1 MPFDEPKQPDWPINV
16 MVFHPGDEAHIE
28 DIKTAIKP
36 TEDPIKEF
44 ELNGETKTTH
54 TTEHHFSTK
63 RYALLF
69 APGEYKNC
77 SFEVGYYV
85 QMAGLGKTATGEDA
99 VRFTADEGEASGPY
113 VPALNKDLPCEEGG
127 TINYPGSGLCLDTFW
142 RMAENFS
149 SESTMWAVSQA
160 APLRRVH
167 VRKNLDLG
175 DAYAFGSGGF
185 LANAQ
190 VDGKCNYFNQ
200 QQLFSRAVHFNGDAG
215 SVSGGVWNT
224 VFSGCT
230 GVVPAEGKVPGTDN
244 LVVTVEE
251 TPKVCLEKPYIVMTK
266 SGDYELHIPKFTTDD
281 TSGAQLDGSNT
292 EVRCFSRVKVGKAIL
307 PLDEDGNYAEID
319 DDKYNELTES
329 DGKLTLEL
337 QEALD
342 EGKDLVL
349 SPGIY
354 FLTQPLVVKKPNQVI
369 LGIGLA
375 TLVAPQDGSPCIRV
389 QAGTPGVKIASVVL
403 EGSVQKKA
411 FSSHANAD
419 KVRSL
424 IDFGE
429 ADKTGFDDPG
439 DASNPGLL
447 SDIFTRVGGSNPDR
461 SVMTDAMVRIFSGNV
476 IGDNLWLW
484 RADHVKLRPGEKPN
498 DEKLKLYHQVGW
510 ERNEDGK
517 IILHEECIAKNAL
530 VVEGNDVSI
539 YGLFAEHT
547 KEDQMIWKGENGSVS
562 FFQCELP
569 YDVDEFTHT
578 GYHIHKDV
586 ESHTAR
592 GIGVYCNFTCFD
604 VTASKG
610 ISMPSKDDVTV
621 ENPYTLFLA
630 NKGGIDHVVYKG
642 EEKYGKAVNEK
653 NQTGRGWI
661 GTDPE
666 TSTMV
671 KLFRIFINLL
681 PY

>member
-1 MPFDEPKQPDWPINV
+1 MPSDEPKQPHWPINV
-16 MVFHPGDEAHIE
+16 MVFHPGDEVDKIT
-28 DIKTAIKP
+28 DKIKP
-36 TEDPIKEF
+36 TEDPTKEF
-44 ELNGETKTTH
+44 KLNGTIQTTH

-85 QMAGLGKTATGEDA
+85 QVAGLGRTATGEEA
-99 VRFTADEGEASGPY
+99 VRFTADDGKESGPY
-113 VPALNKDLPCEEGG
+113 VPALNKDLKETNGW
-127 TINYPGSGLCLDTFW
+127 GLCLDTFW

-167 VRKNLDLG
+167 IRNTLDLG
-175 DAYAFGSGGF
+175 DGAAYASGGF

-190 VDGKCNYFNQ
+190 VDGACDYCTQ
-200 QQLFSRAVHFNGDAG
+200 QQWFNRAVHFNDGTKNGA
-215 SVSGGVWNT
+215 WNI

-230 GVVPAEGKVPGTDN
+230 GVVPAAGKVPKRD

-251 TPKVCLEKPYIVMTK
+251 TPRVRLEKPYIVMTE
-266 SGDYELHIPKFTTDD
+266 SGDYELHIPKFTTEA
-281 TSGAQLDGSNT
+281 TTGAQLDGSNT
-292 EVRCFSRVKVGKAIL
+292 EVRCFSKVKVGKAIL
-307 PLDEDGNYAEID
+307 PLDEDGNYAEYD

-329 DGKLTLEL
+329 DEKLTLEL
-337 QEALD
+337 QKALD

-354 FLTQPLVVKKPNQVI
+354 FLTQPLVVKKTNQVI

-403 EGSVQKKA
+403 EASVQKEP
-411 FSSHANAD
+411 FSCHANAD

-429 ADKTGFDDPG
+429 VNKTDPG

-447 SDIFTRVGGSNPDR
+447 SDIFTRVGGSNLDR
-461 SVMTDAMVRIFSGNV
+461 TVTTDAMVRIFSGNV
-476 IGDNLWLW
+476 VGDNLWLW
-484 RADHVKLRPGEKPN
+484 RADHVRLRPGEPPEQPN
-498 DEKLKLYHQVGW
+498 DPNLPLYHQVGW
-510 ERNEDGK
+510 ELEEDGERK
-517 IILHEECIAKNAL
+517 LIDECICKNAL

-547 KEDQMIWKGENGSVS
+547 VEDQVIWKGENGNVS

-578 GYHIHKDV
+578 GYHVHRDV

-592 GIGVYCNFTCFD
+592 GIGVYCNFTCRD
-604 VTASKG
+604 VKASKG
-610 ISMPSKDDVTV
+610 IFIPSKDEVTI
-621 ENPYTLFLA
+621 ENPFTVWLNNL
-630 NKGGIDHVVYKG
+630 GGIEHVVQRG
-642 EEKYGKAVNEK
+642 EEKYGEAVNTD
-653 NQTGRGWI
+653 NHTSRAWI
-661 GTDPE
+661 GTEPE
-666 TSTMV
+666 T
-671 KLFRIFINLL
+671 LQHYWFRKILRWIAIL
-681 PY
+681 P

>member
-1 MPFDEPKQPDWPINV
+1 MSSDEPKQPDWPINV
-16 MVFHPGDEAHIE
+16 MVFHPGDEAHI
-28 DIKTAIKP
+28 DNITTMIKP
-36 TEDPIKEF
+36 TEDPTKEF
-44 ELNGETKTTH
+44 VGSDGTTQTTH

-85 QMAGLGKTATGEDA
+85 QMAGLGRTATGEEA
-99 VRFTADEGEASGPY
+99 VRFTADDGKESGPY
-113 VPALNKDLPCEEGG
+113 VPALNKDFPKTDGG
-127 TINYPGSGLCLDTFW
+127 TIAWPGSGLCLDTFW

-149 SESTMWAVSQA
+149 SESLIWAVSQA

-167 VRKNLDLG
+167 IRKNLELG
-175 DAYAFGSGGF
+175 DKGAYASGGF
-185 LANAQ
+185 LANTQ
-190 VDGKCNYFNQ
+190 VDGDCDYSSQ
-200 QQLFSRAVHFNGDAG
+200 QQWFSRAVFFNGK
-215 SVSGGVWNT
+215 VPSGGVWNT

-230 GVVPAEGKVPGTDN
+230 GVVPEKSKVPDGN

-251 TPKVCLEKPYIVMTK
+251 KPRARLEKPYIVMTE
-266 SGDYELHIPKFTTDD
+266 SGDYELHIPKFTTEA
-281 TSGAQLDGSNT
+281 TTGAQLDGSNT
-292 EVRCFSRVKVGKAIL
+292 EVRCFSKVKVGKAIL
-307 PLDEDGNYAEID
+307 PLDKDGNYAEYD

-329 DGKLTLEL
+329 DEKLTLEL
-337 QEALD
+337 QAALD

-403 EGSVQKKA
+403 EGSVQKEP
-411 FSSHANAD
+411 FSTHANAD

-429 ADKTGFDDPG
+429 VDKTDPG

-461 SVMTDAMVRIFSGNV
+461 TVKTDAMVRIFSGNV
-476 IGDNLWLW
+476 VGDNLWLW
-484 RADHVKLRPGEKPN
+484 RADHVKLRPGEEPN
-498 DEKLKLYHQVGW
+498 DPNFPLYHQVGW
-510 ERNEDGK
+510 ELEEDGERK
-517 IILHEECIAKNAL
+517 LIDECICKNAL

-547 KEDQMIWKGENGSVS
+547 IEDQMIWKGENGNVS

-578 GYHIHKDV
+578 GYHVHRDV

-592 GIGVYCNFTCFD
+592 GIGVYCNFTCRD
-604 VTASKG
+604 VKASKG
-610 ISMPSKDDVTV
+610 IFMPSKDEITI
-621 ENPYTLFLA
+621 ENPFTLWL
-630 NKGGIDHVVYKG
+630 NSMGGIEHVVQRG
-642 EEKYGKAVNEK
+642 EEKYGEAVDEDNK
-653 NQTGRGWI
+653 TGRAWI
-661 GTDPE
+661 GTEPE
-666 TSTMV
+666 T
-671 KLFRIFINLL
+671 LQHYWFRKVLRWIAIL
-681 PY
+681 P